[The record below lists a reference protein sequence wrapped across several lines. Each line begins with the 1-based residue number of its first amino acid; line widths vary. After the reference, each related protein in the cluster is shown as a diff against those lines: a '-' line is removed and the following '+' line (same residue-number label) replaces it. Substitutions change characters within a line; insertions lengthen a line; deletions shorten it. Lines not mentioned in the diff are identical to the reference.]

1 MTKFLKIII
10 IVIMFF
16 TTGCGG
22 KINQIV
28 KTNINE
34 VEQDGYNLV
43 ARIDENTPDDN
54 QNNNLD
60 NGEVTDKSTN
70 RNDKSTV
77 SKNSNNNVN
86 SSNTGS
92 GQQTSTTDNTN
103 DLDNQMINVSISID
117 CKNILANKSD
127 LEDGYHD
134 YVPDSGM
141 ILSTKT
147 YKVKKGTTV
156 VEVLQSATSENKINL
171 VTQASAFGLYVK
183 SIGYLEEKI
192 CGSSSGWLY
201 KVNGKIA
208 NKAASSYKLNEGDK
222 IEWRYTCKQGDV

>member
-10 IVIMFF
+10 IVIMLF

-22 KINQIV
+22 KVNQIV

-43 ARIDENTPDDN
+43 ASIDENTPADN
-54 QNNNLD
+54 QNNDLD
-60 NGEVTDKSTN
+60 SGKVIDSSTKP
-70 RNDKSTV
+70 NDKSTV
-77 SKNSNNNVN
+77 SKNSDNNSN
-86 SSNTGS
+86 SSNVGS
-92 GQQTSTTDNTN
+92 GQQIPTTDNTN
-103 DLDNQMINVSISID
+103 NLDNQMINVSISID
-117 CKNILANKSD
+117 CKNILTNKND
-127 LEDGYHD
+127 LDDGYHD
-134 YVPDSGM
+134 YVPDSGV

-147 YKVKKGTTV
+147 YRVKKGTTV
-156 VEVLQSATSENKINL
+156 VEVLKSAANENKINL
-171 VTQASAFGLYVK
+171 VTQSSAFGLYVK